1 MKKVTISI
9 LFMVFAL
16 SLDACTKE
24 RIISFDQLPQK
35 AQTIITTYFSIEEVM
50 IVKLDKDD
58 LQIEYDVKLK
68 NGTELTFD
76 SKGDLIEIDCHRQR
90 VPDGLVPENVRAF
103 VTANHPTAF
112 VTEWSKNKFR
122 LKVELNNGLE
132 LVFNNDGDFIRYED

>member
-1 MKKVTISI
+1 
-9 LFMVFAL
+9 MVFAL
-16 SLDACTKE
+16 SLGACTKE

-50 IVKLDKDD
+50 LVKLDKDD

-76 SKGDLIEIDCHRQR
+76 SNGNLTKIDCQRQR
-90 VPDGLVPENVRAF
+90 VPDGLVPEKVRAF

-132 LVFNNDGDFIRYED
+132 LVFNNDGDFIRYDD